1 MNEKA
6 KVLIS
11 KQNEQIYNHLVQTF
25 NLPVFQD
32 DVSESERPEKLNL
45 FLIIYGDLQ
54 QGENQGNMRQDV
66 FITYLAENSRS
77 LETDQLDIISSITK
91 INAMKFVR
99 TERDRVQKLD
109 TDEYVDRVN
118 FIFSRSI
125 RYECSI

>member
-6 KVLIS
+6 KALIS
-11 KQNEQIYNHLVQTF
+11 KQNEQIYNNLVQTF

-45 FLIIYGDLQ
+45 FLIIYGDLL
-54 QGENQGNMRQDV
+54 QGDSQGNMRQDV
-66 FITYLAENSRS
+66 FITYLAENSHS

-109 TDEYVDRVN
+109 TDDYVDRVN
-118 FIFSRSI
+118 FIFTRSI
-125 RYECSI
+125 RYECPI